1 MNVIR
6 KIVKHKEKSA
16 FKKLKN
22 KSFSAIEELITQLEF
37 IKITQEELPK
47 YRNRLYTPIRTLCMF
62 VSQAINS
69 DSSCQKVVNEMT
81 LTNKT
86 FSVAT
91 GGYCRARQ
99 RLSQALVSKLTKAV
113 ARHNEQKI
121 KTKWR
126 WQNRTVYLIDGTT
139 LTMPDTPDN
148 QEVYPQT
155 TSLPKGLGFPIC
167 RIVGIISL
175 STGSL
180 INSAVSPYHGKG
192 ACEQTLLRSM
202 LGAFKSGDVVLA
214 DAFLVSKNV
223 LLSRIYA
230 SSFRGCRDACVLAI
244 NRGFAPIYA

>member
-6 KIVKHKEKSA
+6 KIVKHKEKNA

-148 QEVYPQT
+148 QEVYQQT

-167 RIVGIISL
+167 RIACISRCQQ
-175 STGSL
+175 
-180 INSAVSPYHGKG
+180 A
-192 ACEQTLLRSM
+192 R
-202 LGAFKSGDVVLA
+202 
-214 DAFLVSKNV
+214 
-223 LLSRIYA
+223 
-230 SSFRGCRDACVLAI
+230 
-244 NRGFAPIYA
+244 